1 MPFFSLIS
9 ERYLR
14 SGTILTSNKGIADW
28 GDVLGDHAVASAIV
42 DRMLHHCHTITIKGS
57 SYRLKEKRRAGL
69 IAPVSAPVVDKDQI
83 LADDS

>member
-14 SGTILTSNKGIADW
+14 SGTTLTSNKGIADW

-57 SYRLKEKRRAGL
+57 SY
-69 IAPVSAPVVDKDQI
+69 
-83 LADDS
+83 